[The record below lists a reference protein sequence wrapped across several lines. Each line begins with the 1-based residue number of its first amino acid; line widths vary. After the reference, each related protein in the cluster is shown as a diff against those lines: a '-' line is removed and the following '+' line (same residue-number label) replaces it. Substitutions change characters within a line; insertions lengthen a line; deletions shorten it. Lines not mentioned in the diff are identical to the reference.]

1 MRRGLGMVSAADI
14 RQGLERGEFV
24 FHYQPKAAFLTGRV
38 TGAEALIRWERD
50 GGALVLPDAFI
61 PVAQAHGLLPDITQ
75 VMFPRLLEDFRSI
88 RDAHGDIRVALN
100 VTAQD
105 LDTPRLLALVR
116 EAVGRGAIDASRLE
130 IEITESAVVSG
141 SEESEA
147 SLAALTDAG
156 IQLAMD
162 DYGVG
167 FSSLATLNRLPFAA
181 IKMDQS
187 FVLRMLRSA
196 KSATLVKASVA
207 MAQMLGVKTV
217 IEGIESEGVY
227 RSLLH
232 CGCTEGQG
240 YWISPPL
247 APGAYLALL
256 GSGRRWPASPVG
268 LLRMARLSHT
278 WQQSLLMDEVFA
290 YLGSQRCE
298 GLTLQGLHTGH
309 RECTLGCWY
318 YGAGQCF
325 ADDPDFQALEAPHRS
340 MHQACERIFI
350 AIEDQGGREI
360 LKGLLQELT
369 ANSSRVADCLQR
381 LETRL
386 LVEELAQASA
396 AQAG

>member
-1 MRRGLGMVSAADI
+1 MVTAADI
-14 RQGLERGEFV
+14 RQGLARGEFV
-24 FHYQPKAAFLTGRV
+24 FHYQPKTAFLTGRV
-38 TGAEALIRWERD
+38 TGAEALIRWER
-50 GGALVLPDAFI
+50 GGRVPVLPDRFI

-75 VMFPRLLEDFRSI
+75 AMFPRLLEDFRTI
-88 RDAHGDIRVALN
+88 RDARGDLRVALN

-116 EAVGRGAIDASRLE
+116 EAVDRNAIDAGHLE

-141 SEESEA
+141 SDACEA

-162 DYGVG
+162 DYGTG

-187 FVLRMLRSA
+187 FVLRMLQSA

-247 APGAYLALL
+247 APDDYLAFLR
-256 GSGRRWPASPVG
+256 SGRTWPASPVG

-290 YLGSQRCE
+290 YLGSQRSE
-298 GLTLQGLHTGH
+298 GLSLQGLHTGH
-309 RECTLGCWY
+309 SECTLGCWY
-318 YGAGQCF
+318 YGAGQRF
-325 ADDPDFQALEAPHRS
+325 AGDPDFEGLEAPHRA
-340 MHQACERIFI
+340 MHQACERIFV
-350 AIEDQGGREI
+350 AVEEQAGREV
-360 LKGLLQELT
+360 LRGLLQELSR
-369 ANSSRVADCLQR
+369 NSTRVADCLQR

-386 LVEELAQASA
+386 LVEELAGPSPPPGAPAPQS
-396 AQAG
+396 

>member
-1 MRRGLGMVSAADI
+1 MRVTAADI
-14 RQGLERGEFV
+14 RQGLAKREFV

-38 TGAEALIRWERD
+38 TGAEALIRWERG
-50 GGALVLPDAFI
+50 GGAPLLPDAFI
-61 PVAQAHGLLPDITQ
+61 PVAQACGLLPDITQ
-75 VMFPRLLEDFRSI
+75 AMFPRLLEDFRFVRS
-88 RDAHGDIRVALN
+88 AQGETRVALN

-116 EAVGRGAIDASRLE
+116 DAVDRGAIGAGDLE

-141 SEESEA
+141 SDETQA
-147 SLAALTDAG
+147 SLAALTGAG

-162 DYGVG
+162 DYGTG

-187 FVLRMLRSA
+187 FVLRMLQSA

-207 MAQMLGVKTV
+207 MAQMLGVRTV

-247 APGAYLALL
+247 APEDYRDFL
-256 GSGRRWPASPVG
+256 GSGRTWPASPVG

-290 YLGSQRCE
+290 YLGSQRSE
-298 GLTLQGLHTGH
+298 ELTLQGLHTGH
-309 RECTLGCWY
+309 RECTLGAWY
-318 YGAGQCF
+318 YGAGQTF
-325 ADDPDFQALEAPHRS
+325 ADDTDFQALEAPHRA
-340 MHQACERIFI
+340 MHQACERIFV
-350 AIEDQGGREI
+350 AIERDSGREA
-360 LKGLLQELT
+360 LKGLLQDLSR
-369 ANSSRVADCLQR
+369 NSCRVADCLQR

-386 LVEELAQASA
+386 LVRELARS
-396 AQAG
+396 